1 MEFSAQQ
8 ETASTIDAAY
18 GHCWWIARS
27 HYENFTVG
35 SWLLPRRL
43 RRHIAAIYA
52 FARTADDM
60 ADEGAIDAPERLV
73 RLDAWEHQ
81 LEECYRGR
89 RLHPIFVALG
99 DTADRFYLP
108 IDPFRQLLRAFRAD
122 AEFKPFDTFDTLL
135 GYCRCSADPVGH
147 LILYLFGY
155 RDSGRQQL
163 ADQICTGLQLTN
175 FWQDIAI
182 DAAKGRVYVPLEDL
196 ARFGCSADDIKTGGC
211 SPAVRELMRF
221 EVDRARGMLTRGL
234 ELALHVDRRLAREVC
249 LFAWG
254 GLAILRAIEAVGYDV
269 LTRRPT
275 LSKRAK
281 LGLVL
286 RALAT
291 RRIRPRRAR
300 TLIPE
305 GLPILADGHLSIH
318 RQQTVATTSHEPPVP
333 NPSCPQSF
341 GGHPSG
347 MDIDSRPTLS
357 RGQALKIAGMTTG
370 AGSSALQ
377 AERKTSLSLE
387 RGEGYQRTLRKAH
400 AYCQAVT
407 RRSSSN
413 FYYAFRLLSP
423 ERRGALYAVYA
434 FCRFVDDIAD
444 DQDRRDPAALLARWR
459 EELQLVYGG
468 VPTHPIGCALAD
480 AVQRFA
486 LPQEYF
492 LDLIRGVEMDLT
504 RQRYATFD
512 ELYQYCYRV
521 ASTVGLVC
529 IEIFGYQR
537 PSARDYAIDLGIAF
551 QLTNIL
557 RDVLEDARRGR
568 IYLPLEDLHRFDC
581 TEAELLTCRY
591 SPRVG
596 ALMAFECGR
605 ARAYYLRARGAL
617 APEDRGSLAAAEAMR
632 SIYERLLDRIEAR
645 HFDVFGPKVTLPRYE
660 KVTIALAAWGR
671 SQLALLT
678 S

>member
-1 MEFSAQQ
+1 MDLLTEQQ
-8 ETASTIDAAY
+8 FTPFTVDAAY
-18 GHCWWIARS
+18 REVWRIARS
-27 HYENFTVG
+27 HYENFTLG

-52 FARTADDM
+52 FARTADDI
-60 ADEGAIDAPERLV
+60 ADEGTLDTATRV
-73 RLDAWEHQ
+73 QRLDAWQHQ

-89 RLHPIFVALG
+89 RRDPIFVALG
-99 DTADRFYLP
+99 ETADRFELP
-108 IDPFRQLLRAFRAD
+108 IEPFRRLLRAFRAD
-122 AEFKPFDTFDTLL
+122 AEFKPFETFDSLRE
-135 GYCRCSADPVGH
+135 YCRCSANPVGH

-155 RDSGRQQL
+155 RDAARQQL
-163 ADQICTGLQLTN
+163 ADQICTGLQLVN

-182 DAAKGRVYVPLEDL
+182 DAAKGRMYVPREDL
-196 ARFGCSADDIKTGGC
+196 VRFGCSDDLRTGAC
-211 SPAVRELMRF
+211 TPAVRELMRF

-234 ELALHVDRRLAREVC
+234 DLAAHVDRRLAREVC

-254 GLAILRAIEAVGYDV
+254 GLAILRAIEAVDYDV
-269 LTRRPT
+269 FTRRPT

-281 LGLVL
+281 GELIL
-286 RALAT
+286 RALVT
-291 RRIRPRRAR
+291 RRPRPRRAP
-300 TLIPE
+300 TPTSPAPE
-305 GLPILADGHLSIH
+305 RERRDG
-318 RQQTVATTSHEPPVP
+318 R
-333 NPSCPQSF
+333 
-341 GGHPSG
+341 
-347 MDIDSRPTLS
+347 R
-357 RGQALKIAGMTTG
+357 
-370 AGSSALQ
+370 
-377 AERKTSLSLE
+377 
-387 RGEGYQRTLRKAH
+387 LRKAY
-400 AYCQAVT
+400 AYCQGVT

-413 FYYAFRLLSP
+413 FYYAFRLLTP
-423 ERRGALYAVYA
+423 ERRAALYAVYA
-434 FCRFVDDIAD
+434 FCRFIDDIAD
-444 DQDRRDPAALLARWR
+444 DQTRRAPATLLARWR
-459 EELQLVYGG
+459 EELDSVYGG
-468 VPTHPIGCALAD
+468 APTHPVSYALAD
-480 AVQRFA
+480 AVQRFR
-486 LPQEYF
+486 LPQEHF

-504 RQRYATFD
+504 QRRYATFD

-521 ASTVGLVC
+521 ASTVGLLC

-537 PSARDYAIDLGIAF
+537 QSARDYAVDLGIAF

-568 IYLPLEDLHRFDC
+568 LYLPLEDLRRFDC
-581 TEAELLTCRY
+581 TEAELLTGRY

-660 KVTIALAAWGR
+660 KVTLALAAWGR
-671 SQLALLT
+671 SQLAVLT